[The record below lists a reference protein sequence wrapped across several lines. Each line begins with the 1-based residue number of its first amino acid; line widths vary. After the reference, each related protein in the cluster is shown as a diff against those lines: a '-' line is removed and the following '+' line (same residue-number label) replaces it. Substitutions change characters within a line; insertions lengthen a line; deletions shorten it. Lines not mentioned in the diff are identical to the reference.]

1 MHMFQKHII
10 DLLRVSDEQHYAQ
23 LQPAGVESS
32 HFKYHLNQL
41 IKDGYVE
48 QKSRG
53 VYALS
58 AAGLAFVDT
67 LSESSVIPEAGPKVI
82 AYSVLKNNTHYFLQ
96 TKQKEP
102 YRGLINMIGGKV
114 HIGETTA
121 EAAVREVKEKVG
133 LAVSEPEQLGV
144 AEIMIHGSGAL
155 ISHVV
160 AYVYQFAVPDDYTN
174 PKLIS
179 VLKSEVADIELPA
192 PDFLSI
198 ITAAEQSGFSL
209 QLSLDM

>member
-1 MHMFQKHII
+1 MFQKHII

-23 LQPAGVESS
+23 LQPEGVESS

-48 QKSRG
+48 QKGRG

-67 LSESSVIPEAGPKVI
+67 LSEASVVPEAGPKVI
-82 AYSVLKNNTHYFLQ
+82 TYSLLKNDTYYFLQ

-114 HIGETTA
+114 HIGETTTQ
-121 EAAVREVKEKVG
+121 AAIREVKEKAG
-133 LAVSEPEQLGV
+133 LEMSGLEQLGV
-144 AEIMIHGSGAL
+144 AEILIHGSGTL
-155 ISHVV
+155 ISHVI
-160 AYVYQFAVPDDYTN
+160 AYVYELTLPADFTS
-174 PKLIS
+174 PKLVS
-179 VLKSEVADIELPA
+179 VLQSGVGDAASLA
-192 PDFLSI
+192 PDLLPI
-198 ITAAEQSGFSL
+198 ISASKQRGFTL

>member
-23 LQPAGVESS
+23 LQPEGVESS

-48 QKSRG
+48 QKGRG

-67 LSESSVIPEAGPKVI
+67 LSEASVIPEAGPKVI
-82 AYSVLKNNTHYFLQ
+82 TYSLLKNDTHYFLQ

-114 HIGETTA
+114 HIGETTTQ
-121 EAAVREVKEKVG
+121 AAMREVKEKAG
-133 LAVSEPEQLGV
+133 LDMSDSEQLGV
-144 AEIMIHGSGAL
+144 AEIMIHGNGTL
-155 ISHVV
+155 ISHVI
-160 AYVYQFAVPDDYTN
+160 AYVYEFTVPADFTS
-174 PKLIS
+174 PKLVS
-179 VLKSEVADIELPA
+179 VLQSGVGDTTSLA
-192 PDFLSI
+192 PDLLPIISASKQPGFL
-198 ITAAEQSGFSL
+198 L